1 MLKIRTDGSIR
12 VTRGDT
18 ADIEVHAYG
27 QDGAEFD
34 LTGWAVTMTVRTPDA
49 NGDVLFAASGT
60 SGAHPSVHIT
70 ADDTAKAC
78 RGVYDI
84 QATKGATVCTLVDA
98 TPFEIIEDVTR

>member
-49 NGDVLFAASGT
+49 NGDVLFSASGA

-84 QATKGATVCTLVDA
+84 QAAKGTSVCTLIDA